1 MNDLEI
7 ERRIEGHI
15 ESKKT
20 YWTGLYLLF
29 AGLATI
35 FFNLDNVIKIVFLI
49 IGIFLWLFLI
59 TIIYNI
65 NTDLEEFYKKLRG
78 RKQ

>member
-7 ERRIEGHI
+7 ERRIDGHI
-15 ESKKT
+15 ESRKT
-20 YWTGLYLLF
+20 YWTGLYLLS